1 MSHAF
6 AASERRYLIRMAIFM
21 ALYVALLYPV
31 NWALHHGQM
40 PTGYGLYA
48 AAILPAL
55 PVLGAIWAMLRFLT
69 EEEDE
74 YKRFLRVRA
83 FIWGTGLAV
92 AIMTVWGF
100 LEDLAKVQPLPGM
113 YPFFIFV
120 VCVGFAQG
128 IGAWCGK

>member
-1 MSHAF
+1 
-6 AASERRYLIRMAIFM
+6 
-21 ALYVALLYPV
+21 
-31 NWALHHGQM
+31 
-40 PTGYGLYA
+40 
-48 AAILPAL
+48 
-55 PVLGAIWAMLRFLT
+55 MLRFLT

-83 FIWGTGLAV
+83 FIWGGVAI

-128 IGAWCGK
+128 ISAWCGK